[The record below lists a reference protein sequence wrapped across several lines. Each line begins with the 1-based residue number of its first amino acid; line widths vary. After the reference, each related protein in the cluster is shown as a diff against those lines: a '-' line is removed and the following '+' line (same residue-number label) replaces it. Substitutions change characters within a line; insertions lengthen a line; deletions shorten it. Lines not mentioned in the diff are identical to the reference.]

1 MAATL
6 DWNAARCQTFQTVRL
21 ANLEDNLGK
30 LLEAVQ
36 RGRNKLQGVQEE

>member
-1 MAATL
+1 
-6 DWNAARCQTFQTVRL
+6 VL

-36 RGRNKLQGVQEE
+36 RGRTKLQGVQEQ

>member
-1 MAATL
+1 
-6 DWNAARCQTFQTVRL
+6 VL